1 MANPQALQIARYF
14 EKVLGLSKVEAGF
27 FVQEPTLPQQAE
39 GAAIPVK
46 CWLIDFHQSELPSVQ
61 PTIVEMASKLKAAIE
76 AEWVKYGLSGQV
88 AVEWLTGEQYKHAGN
103 VGHEKGLVIFFGE
116 LRESR
121 RIHSPSSVD
130 VLVPR
135 LDEMNLN
142 PSLKR
147 DAWRKIQSEIAQFS
161 AGQGAG

>member
-1 MANPQALQIARYF
+1 MTGDQY
-14 EKVLGLSKVEAGF
+14 
-27 FVQEPTLPQQAE
+27 QQ
-39 GAAIPVK
+39 
-46 CWLIDFHQSELPSVQ
+46 
-61 PTIVEMASKLKAAIE
+61 
-76 AEWVKYGLSGQV
+76 
-88 AVEWLTGEQYKHAGN
+88 AGN

-121 RIHSPSSVD
+121 RVHSPSNVE

-147 DAWRKIQSEIAQFS
+147 DAWRKIQVEIAQFS
-161 AGQGAG
+161 AGLGAD